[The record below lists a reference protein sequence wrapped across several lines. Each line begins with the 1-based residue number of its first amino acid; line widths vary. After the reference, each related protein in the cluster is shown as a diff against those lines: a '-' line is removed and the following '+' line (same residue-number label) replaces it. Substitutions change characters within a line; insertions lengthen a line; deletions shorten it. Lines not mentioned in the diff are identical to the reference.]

1 MLTEPGGEGLAE
13 GGDSGVRRV
22 VGFVAVQAGHP
33 GLEDVAG
40 EGEARFS
47 DAQHNGAGGG
57 PGGLGDLADLVDG
70 NVADMCGKLGHVC
83 HPNRPP
89 SRRLPAGRPHAVGRN
104 GRAVGADILGG
115 VLSGLVIVDK
125 PQGWT
130 SHDVVGRMRRLAGTR
145 KVGHAGTL
153 DPMAT
158 GVLVLGINKATRL
171 LTYIVGTSKTYT
183 ATIRLGEST
192 VTDDAEGEVAATAV
206 AAAVT
211 EEAIRAGVAAL
222 TGEIQQV
229 PSSVSAIKVNG
240 ERAYARVRSG
250 EDVKLA
256 ARPVT
261 IHRFEVH
268 AVRPARDG
276 EVLDVDVTVECSSGT
291 YIRALARD
299 LGEALASG
307 GHLTAL
313 RRTQVGPYTLD
324 QARTLEQLAEE
335 LEVLEMSLA
344 ARALMPNRELSED
357 ETTEISFGRRIA
369 AGVAAGTPEAA
380 TADKPAAAFAPDGTL
395 VALLADAGSYAKPV
409 LVFARQRKARAE
421 TSRQQEQQAE

>member
-1 MLTEPGGEGLAE
+1 
-13 GGDSGVRRV
+13 
-22 VGFVAVQAGHP
+22 
-33 GLEDVAG
+33 
-40 EGEARFS
+40 
-47 DAQHNGAGGG
+47 
-57 PGGLGDLADLVDG
+57 
-70 NVADMCGKLGHVC
+70 
-83 HPNRPP
+83 
-89 SRRLPAGRPHAVGRN
+89 
-104 GRAVGADILGG
+104 
-115 VLSGLVIVDK
+115 
-125 PQGWT
+125 
-130 SHDVVGRMRRLAGTR
+130 MRRLAGTR

-158 GVLVLGINKATRL
+158 GVLVVGINKATRL

-192 VTDDAEGEVAATAV
+192 VTDDAEGEVTATHSAAG
-206 AAAVT
+206 VT
-211 EEAIRAGVAAL
+211 EEAVRAAVSAL
-222 TGEIQQV
+222 TGEIQQI

-268 AVRPARDG
+268 GLRPERDG

-299 LGEALASG
+299 VGDALGVG

-324 QARTLEQLAEE
+324 QAHTLEQLAEE
-335 LEVLEMSLA
+335 LDVLEMSQA
-344 ARALMPNRELSED
+344 ARALMPNRELSAE

-369 AGVAAGTPEAA
+369 AGVTAGTPAVA
-380 TADKPAAAFAPDGTL
+380 TADRPAAAFAPDGTL
-395 VALLADAGSYAKPV
+395 VALLADAGNYAKPV
-409 LVFARQRKARAE
+409 LVFAPDNEKRPAAAAPDAVAPGSAAPGSPVAKPPAAE
-421 TSRQQEQQAE
+421 GQAG

>member
-1 MLTEPGGEGLAE
+1 M
-13 GGDSGVRRV
+13 
-22 VGFVAVQAGHP
+22 
-33 GLEDVAG
+33 
-40 EGEARFS
+40 
-47 DAQHNGAGGG
+47 
-57 PGGLGDLADLVDG
+57 
-70 NVADMCGKLGHVC
+70 
-83 HPNRPP
+83 
-89 SRRLPAGRPHAVGRN
+89 
-104 GRAVGADILGG
+104 
-115 VLSGLVIVDK
+115 DK

-130 SHDVVGRMRRLAGTR
+130 SHDVVGRMRRIAGTR

-158 GVLVLGINKATRL
+158 GVLVVGINKATRL

-192 VTDDAEGEVAATAV
+192 VTDDAEGEVTATRSAAG
-206 AAAVT
+206 VT
-211 EEAIRAGVAAL
+211 EDAVRAGVAAL
-222 TGEIQQV
+222 TGEIEQV

-250 EDVKLA
+250 EEVKLA

-268 AVRPARDG
+268 EIRPRRSDG
-276 EVLDVDVTVECSSGT
+276 EALDVDVTVECSSGT

-299 LGEALASG
+299 LGDALGVG

-324 QARTLEQLAEE
+324 QAHTLEQLAEK
-335 LEVLEMSLA
+335 LDVLEISDA
-344 ARALMPNRELSED
+344 ARALMPNRELSEA

-369 AGVAAGTPEAA
+369 AGAAAGTPEAA
-380 TADKPAAAFAPDGTL
+380 TADKPAAAFAPDGSL

-409 LVFARQRKARAE
+409 LVFAPDNEKPGNGAGHDKQPEAAHEKLAG
-421 TSRQQEQQAE
+421 Q

>member
-1 MLTEPGGEGLAE
+1 
-13 GGDSGVRRV
+13 
-22 VGFVAVQAGHP
+22 
-33 GLEDVAG
+33 
-40 EGEARFS
+40 
-47 DAQHNGAGGG
+47 
-57 PGGLGDLADLVDG
+57 
-70 NVADMCGKLGHVC
+70 
-83 HPNRPP
+83 
-89 SRRLPAGRPHAVGRN
+89 
-104 GRAVGADILGG
+104 

-192 VTDDAEGEVAATAV
+192 ITDDAEGEVILSRSAA
-206 AAAVT
+206 
-211 EEAIRAGVAAL
+211 EIDEQQIRQGVVEL
-222 TGEIQQV
+222 TGEISQV

-240 ERAYARVRSG
+240 ERSYARVRSG

-256 ARPVT
+256 PRPVT
-261 IHRFEVH
+261 IHRFDVHEV
-268 AVRPARDG
+268 RRERNG
-276 EVLDVDVTVECSSGT
+276 EVVDVDVTVECSSGT

-299 LGEALASG
+299 LGEALGVG

-313 RRTQVGPYTLD
+313 RRTQVGPYTLE

-335 LEVLEMSLA
+335 LEVLEISKA
-344 ARALMPNRELSED
+344 ARALMPTRELTEE
-357 ETTEISFGRRIA
+357 ETAELSFGRRIP
-369 AGVAAGTPEAA
+369 AGPSAGTPQAPTPE
-380 TADKPAAAFAPDGTL
+380 KPAAAFSPDGTL
-395 VALLADAGSYAKPV
+395 VALLADSGSHAKPV
-409 LVFARQRKARAE
+409 LVFTPDSGGTSQETAPAAEAVPASEAVPATDAVPAKAE
-421 TSRQQEQQAE
+421 GQGT

>member
-1 MLTEPGGEGLAE
+1 M
-13 GGDSGVRRV
+13 
-22 VGFVAVQAGHP
+22 
-33 GLEDVAG
+33 
-40 EGEARFS
+40 
-47 DAQHNGAGGG
+47 
-57 PGGLGDLADLVDG
+57 
-70 NVADMCGKLGHVC
+70 
-83 HPNRPP
+83 
-89 SRRLPAGRPHAVGRN
+89 
-104 GRAVGADILGG
+104 
-115 VLSGLVIVDK
+115 DK

-192 VTDDAEGEVAATAV
+192 VTDDAEGEVV
-206 AAAVT
+206 SSHSAAAVT
-211 EEAIRAGVAAL
+211 EGAIRAAVAAL

-261 IHRFEVH
+261 IHRFDVH
-268 AVRPARDG
+268 AFRPERDG
-276 EVLDVDVTVECSSGT
+276 AVLDVDVTVECSSGT

-299 LGEALASG
+299 LGEALGTG

-335 LEVLEMSLA
+335 LEVLEMSQA

-357 ETTEISFGRRIA
+357 EATEISFGRRIA
-369 AGVAAGTPEAA
+369 AGAGAGTPEAA
-380 TADKPAAAFAPDGTL
+380 TADNPAAAFAPDGSL
-395 VALLADAGSYAKPV
+395 VALLADAGGYAKPV
-409 LVFARQRKARAE
+409 LVFAP
-421 TSRQQEQQAE
+421 SNEQPGK